1 MGKNILVTLIPA
13 MFMSTVTCV
22 YILMAKEG
30 LNLPVYMAYAG
41 GALFTLILLSL
52 FLIWRGKLK
61 KGLVQPK
68 E

>member
-1 MGKNILVTLIPA
+1 

-41 GALFTLILLSL
+41 GALFTLILLTL